1 MLAVPHHAS
10 RDQLLSKR
18 RLKHTDKSSVP
29 VFALSDSAF
38 MLTTNRS
45 KILLSGLLAPLDY
58 KIRGEY
64 PRLEPRDE
72 SDNSSTI
79 TMAGRDIHRSQ
90 TPNVNIEA
98 SINNYTDVQNVGS
111 PPNPSSE
118 DLQPR
123 TGSGIA

>member
-1 MLAVPHHAS
+1 MRV
-10 RDQLLSKR
+10 LLRIRAKK
-18 RLKHTDKSSVP
+18 LTVLPTDNRKIADSTQFSS
-29 VFALSDSAF
+29 S
-38 MLTTNRS
+38 
-45 KILLSGLLAPLDY
+45 Y

-90 TPNVNIEA
+90 TPNVNTEA

-123 TGSGIA
+123 TGSGLA